1 MLLGSATAIDFSGV
15 TMPFSVNDLLNST
28 MGLVGLVGSFVL
40 LGVAIAFAPR
50 IVSFI
55 KGAITSRSRA

>member
-1 MLLGSATAIDFSGV
+1 MLGSSAAIDFSGV
-15 TMPFSVNDLLNST
+15 TLPFNATDLLQSA
-28 MGLVGLVGSFVL
+28 MGLVGLVGTFVL

-55 KGAITSRSRA
+55 KGAITSRSKA